1 MRITPREGMNG
12 VGKTKRGVIATLFA
26 ASDEQN
32 MWRVQTHSDPEAF
45 ARLVDRWREP
55 IYRLCARMT
64 GDATRAED
72 LAQEIFTK
80 VYTRS
85 KDFQPRSKFSTWLW
99 RIALNHCYDELR
111 RVKRRPESSLEEDGE
126 SFAELVSVSP
136 APDAQT
142 ASDEE
147 CALVRASLLRVPE
160 ISRTVLALRYC
171 EGLKLREISEIL
183 DLPESTIHS
192 RIAVALAQIT
202 RILEPQMRDPDGSR
216 PKQFPQVVL

>member
-1 MRITPREGMNG
+1 MNG
-12 VGKTKRGVIATLFA
+12 VKSKSSSLLANLFA
-26 ASDEQN
+26 PSDEQN
-32 MWRVQTHSDPEAF
+32 MWRVQTSGDPEAF
-45 ARLVDRWREP
+45 ARVVNRWQEP
-55 IYRLCARMT
+55 IHRLCARMT
-64 GDATRAED
+64 GDAVRAED
-72 LAQEIFTK
+72 LTQEIFTK
-80 VYTRS
+80 VFTRA
-85 KDFQPRSKFSTWLW
+85 KHFQPTAKFSTWLW

-111 RVKRRPESSLEEDGE
+111 RTKRRSESSLDADNADCY
-126 SFAELVSVSP
+126 SELTSLAP

-147 CALVRASLLRVPE
+147 CALVRSSLLQLPE

-202 RILEPQMRDPDGSR
+202 RLLEPSFRDPDDPH
-216 PKQFPQVVL
+216 PKRFPQAVL

>member
-1 MRITPREGMNG
+1 MNG
-12 VGKTKRGVIATLFA
+12 SGKSNGRGIIASLFGA
-26 ASDEQN
+26 TDEQN
-32 MWRVQTHSDPEAF
+32 MWRVQNSADPEAF
-45 ARLVDRWREP
+45 ARLVDRWEDP
-55 IYRLCARMT
+55 IHRLCARMT

-72 LAQEIFTK
+72 LTQEIFTK
-80 VYTRS
+80 IFTRS
-85 KDFQPRSKFSTWLW
+85 KDFRPDSKFSTWLW

-111 RVKRRPESSLEEDGE
+111 RTKRRPESALDED
-126 SFAELVSVSP
+126 AEFPAIDL

-147 CALVRASLLRVPE
+147 CALVRASLLRLPE

-192 RIAVALAQIT
+192 RIAVALGQIT
-202 RILEPQMRDPDGSR
+202 RILEPQLRDHNDAR
-216 PKQFPQVVL
+216 PKRFPQAVL